1 MEAQFTPPAP
11 LEISRLGRWLAGA
24 QQLKDTLTIIG
35 MNLLLVFALF
45 FYGLPIPGLIL
56 YFLRWRIANG
66 RSSYQRAVV
75 LWGLSAVHELLC
87 MLLFQSTEMQAEMH
101 EWSEWLSFGY
111 TLGLLLSVAGFA
123 EAVYSGHK
131 AEISAQ
137 Q

>member
-1 MEAQFTPPAP
+1 MEAQLTPLAP

-56 YFLRWRIANG
+56 YFLRWRLASG
-66 RSSYQRAVV
+66 RGGYQRAIL
-75 LWGLSAVHELLC
+75 LWALSAVHEFLC
-87 MLLFQSTEMQAEMH
+87 MLLFQSAEMKTELH

-111 TLGLLLSVAGFA
+111 TLGLVLSIAGFV

-131 AEISAQ
+131 AEHSAQ